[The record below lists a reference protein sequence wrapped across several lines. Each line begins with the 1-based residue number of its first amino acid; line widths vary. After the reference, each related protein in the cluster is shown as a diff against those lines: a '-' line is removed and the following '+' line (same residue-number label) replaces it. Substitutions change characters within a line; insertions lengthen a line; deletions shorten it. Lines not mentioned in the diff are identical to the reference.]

1 NLTGREL
8 IQAIGENLASGRLYP
23 SKGTSYTLKGDVV
36 SAVTVAGRPVDLDA
50 NYSIAFNSF
59 TAGCGD
65 KHAVLAAAKGKRT
78 DTGIV
83 DLDA

>member
-1 NLTGREL
+1 
-8 IQAIGENLASGRLYP
+8 
-23 SKGTSYTLKGDVV
+23 TLKGDVV

-59 TAGCGD
+59 TAGGGD

-83 DLDA
+83 DLDALISFIKAQSPVQASYEGRIRR